1 MPLRALPPSTR
12 RPDVESSEA
21 LTKERNRRKKKKSS
35 ESCLSLLSGWYP
47 PPGTS
52 PTLFKRSRTTPF
64 SMARALPTRLGS
76 FGKFR
81 AQAPLER
88 NHQLTRRS
96 TVALPTFVMQQNVAI
111 DNFRLPI
118 C

>member
-1 MPLRALPPSTR
+1 
-12 RPDVESSEA
+12 
-21 LTKERNRRKKKKSS
+21 
-35 ESCLSLLSGWYP
+35 
-47 PPGTS
+47 
-52 PTLFKRSRTTPF
+52 
-64 SMARALPTRLGS
+64 MARALPTRLGS

-118 C
+118 CVGHAVTSRKVLNDRVAH